1 MTDQKTATTQ
11 AHSSISD
18 EGADAHER
26 PVEQP
31 PAGGMLS
38 GASLTEPASLA
49 ALCAEILELMTKATP
64 GPWYAEPKR
73 LVINGIEGPI
83 MSYLAGN
90 PSTHP
95 GMTVS
100 CASERIADHE
110 LIAALYNAAPV
121 LLNAAKQNARLI
133 ALLRQASH
141 WVAYDTELYRDI
153 EKELEP

>member
-49 ALCAEILELMTKATP
+49 ALCAGLRQRRVYGKWDELCQIAGLDLDALLDT
-64 GPWYAEPKR
+64 AERNTR
-73 LVINGIEGPI
+73 LV
-83 MSYLAGN
+83 
-90 PSTHP
+90 
-95 GMTVS
+95 
-100 CASERIADHE
+100 
-110 LIAALYNAAPV
+110 
-121 LLNAAKQNARLI
+121 
-133 ALLRQASH
+133 ALLRRAGWWLPS
-141 WVAYDTELYRDI
+141 DTELYQDI
-153 EKELEP
+153 VKELKT